1 MTMEITVKGMS
12 CGHCAAAVTKAL
24 GALPGV
30 SQVQVDLATGRVTFE
45 NRRITPGGVTRSW
58 PGRSKLQATN
68 LLDNS
73 VAPLSVTSEQLRATF
88 PDHWLL
94 ITVY

>member
-1 MTMEITVKGMS
+1 MEITVKGMS

-45 NRRITPGGVTRSW
+45 NANPIHKEELARVIKAAGYEMVG
-58 PGRSKLQATN
+58 
-68 LLDNS
+68 
-73 VAPLSVTSEQLRATF
+73 
-88 PDHWLL
+88 
-94 ITVY
+94 